1 MAVMILSNI
10 ISKHSQRLEGMMIE
24 YAIYKG
30 EKFIAEGTADELA
43 KLLNVKPTTIKW
55 WSRPVNSRRDKG
67 NRKIAVK
74 L

>member
-1 MAVMILSNI
+1 
-10 ISKHSQRLEGMMIE
+10 MIE

-55 WSRPVNSRRDKG
+55 WSSPVNSRRDNG

>member
-1 MAVMILSNI
+1 
-10 ISKHSQRLEGMMIE
+10 MIE

-55 WSRPVNSRRDKG
+55 WSSPSLIQGEIKVIGR
-67 NRKIAVK
+67 
-74 L
+74 